1 MKLQQGLKIAV
12 IAKLGVP
19 HLIALKPN
27 KGRRGLAKGVKP
39 VNVRDGYNTFRLTV
53 STT

>member
-27 KGRRGLAKGVKP
+27 KGIRGLAKSVKT
-39 VNVRDGYNTFRLTV
+39 VTIRDGYNT
-53 STT
+53 SD